1 MATKINDP
9 FLSGSG
15 IVDPAQSAAAS
26 MAAPPKPESV
36 GVGDFAKVGAG
47 SVVQAFGGLG
57 RGLGEMVRQIAPDS
71 SVPGAIARVSDSVAN
86 YGSDL
91 QRGVSKTAA
100 QRMSEST
107 PSGELFSPST
117 WSLGEDPS
125 LAGYGLNFVQGLGST
140 APTLAA
146 GAVTK
151 GKLAPSAVAAAA
163 TGGGFAAQS
172 EQDRINEMTDAQLQA
187 IPRYADLVQTMT
199 PQQAK
204 AQLAAE
210 ASQSAFRYTAPVSAA
225 DALTE
230 VLPFSGAAQAA
241 LGRVVGPGRLART
254 AAGAVAGGAG
264 EAVQETAENAA
275 QIVGANVAT
284 GETRSP
290 MEDSFQNALMGA
302 LVGGPISAA
311 AAMATPP
318 SVAAARQQ
326 QLEEEARP
334 SRTAAAAEEPVP
346 AAPQVPVQVESTV
359 LNPQD
364 GALSKAVALDTA
376 EQTGTPLQPVQVTTV
391 TANEQEM
398 QQAEKT
404 AAAVES
410 DSTPESTPAPK
421 AEQSSAPQPV
431 SGQRPVQ
438 QDLLPPPAEL
448 APVAVEDQPT
458 PGIEPARTPASP
470 EEIRAAL
477 QARAGG
483 ILDST
488 AINNIARSL
497 NVPVSEVR
505 AARRAMRAE
514 ESAAIAASQESTNGN
529 ERSPDDGQSQPD
541 NRAGAEAGQA
551 QGTGQEGGK
560 EGARQEEGT
569 RQEGAGQEGGRQEEG
584 SAAGTG
590 RASETVAGPEAGQ
603 RRSAVPNLTYDET
616 PEQLD
621 GDTLTSS
628 GAPFTIRD
636 AAERTAARTLN
647 AKVIELEDGGF
658 VVRTPTEANS
668 NDSTQTGGP
677 VAVAEAAPTPAA
689 PAAQADAAPVGA
701 AATPGIAVAGADT
714 GAVVQSG
721 IADGSRVKLKRG
733 SQKAGRVEVGS
744 IEGAAEPTALVVY
757 DDGKR
762 AQVRH
767 SLLEAVSQPA
777 EASTVATESDGA
789 GRYGLGRI
797 VKKADGIAAIR
808 RETGM
813 TAKQAGEVWQ
823 NIDKGVLKEGTRA
836 RDSVVAAINSARR
849 GDAEASWARTT
860 STERAGILARA
871 GVSTAM
877 ANRSFDR
884 IGSVAQEKIIAA
896 MDGRPV
902 ETEGRPAAKTETQ
915 QRIDEEFDQNLQ
927 SIRDQGIKKGDTVTF
942 RNGAKE
948 VTGEVTAIDKDQ
960 GTLTVGNTS
969 TGARNARKVEPTP
982 PEDLPM
988 PDQTYPLFSQKNVLR
1003 QLKNGLTR
1011 PAGPSGRLWTDEDRS
1026 KVQADIDSLEA
1037 EIAEAEK
1044 PKAPRTRVAK
1054 ANTIF
1059 TEDAAEKARKL
1070 LRSKLGQ
1077 LNSGIDPEMLQ
1088 AGITLAGYH
1097 IEKGARTFTAYARA
1111 MLSDLGEGVRPYLK
1125 SWYMGVKYDPRASAL
1140 EGLDTAADVEAAD
1153 VDAITAGDADGTAD
1167 ASTNPDGGTTNER
1180 GIQPAQAA
1188 DGGPGALETAP
1199 AAAVPAVEGGRAAG
1213 AGADRSGQADASA
1226 DGSVQRSGDDRSGG
1240 VAGSEGRVPDSGP
1253 DGTERAGAA
1262 GQRLSTERPAESPI
1276 QQPQAAVPANYRIPA
1291 DLGLGDG
1298 GQKSKFNGN
1307 VAAIKLLRQ
1316 LEAERRIATPSEQAV
1331 LARYVGWGGIPQA
1344 FARPDGTVAAGWEKQ
1359 VASLAGLLTEQEL
1372 DAARRSTQDAHYTS
1386 PEVIGGIYSA
1396 LERMGFRGG
1405 AVLEPAMGT
1414 GNFLGLTP
1422 DSMHGQIRWTGIELD
1437 SITGRIAKQ
1446 LYPESNI
1453 VAGRGFQE
1461 VSVPVSHFDAVVGN
1475 PPFGEQALFD
1485 SANKDLS
1492 KFSIH
1497 NFFFAKSIKSVKPGG
1512 VVAMV
1517 VSNSLMDKA
1526 SSTQRRWMADRA
1538 RLLGAIRLPNTA
1550 FRANAGTDV
1559 TTDIVFLQRLHE
1571 GETASTEWTSVG
1583 SVPDPAGGKPIPLN
1597 QYFIDNPEMMLGDMT
1612 REGKMRRAG
1621 QPALIARAGTDL
1633 GQQLQEA
1640 IDRLPAN
1647 ITGAAVRQQQPVSTG
1662 AASTGPGPDVNL
1674 DTPIYSH
1681 YLMPDGSVRQR
1692 LPDVLD
1698 QRVDRDVELSGRDLD
1713 RMAGMIR
1720 MRDALKGLMR
1730 SEMQDADARLIER
1743 QRAALNR
1750 MYDGFVKDFGYLNST
1765 KNVSMFRTDADSYR
1779 LRGLEAGYTRLTA
1792 DEAEAEGLSLPKGR
1806 KTLETAQKADILRQR
1821 VLRPSPVPRPVTASD
1836 ALMVSMN
1843 TSGRVDV
1850 AGMAASLGTTQEKVI
1865 AELGSKLFLDPTAGW
1880 VTDDQYLSGNVKAKL
1895 AQAIEAAAEDPDMR
1909 RNVEALQAV
1918 QPADLSP
1925 ADISAVIG
1933 SAWIPGSDLMAFAR
1947 EVLGADMQI
1956 SWNQTLSRFTARS
1969 NTSGLEK
1976 FSTSR
1981 VKASALMEAA
1991 INRQPV
1997 TVYDTVRE
2005 NGSERRVINQDET
2018 ASANSMLDQIGEEFA
2033 DWIWKDRERRERL
2046 SRLYNDNFN
2055 TDRQRSYDGSFL
2067 TFPGK
2072 SDLINFRPSQQNA
2085 IWRMV
2090 QDGRSLL
2097 DHVVGA
2103 GKTYTVIGAAMTM
2116 KRMGLLN
2123 KPMVA
2128 VPNHLVGQWAGD
2140 WMRLYPGAN
2149 VLAVS
2154 KEDFTKD
2161 RRKLLFSRIATGDWD
2176 AVIVAHSQFT
2186 RISVPAEFEA
2196 EYLQQQVD
2204 EYEDA
2209 IVSAKAAR
2217 ESGFTVK
2224 QLEKRLESFKEKQ
2237 KANAERIERDTDTS
2251 NMAEMGIDG
2260 LFVDEAHEFKNLGFA
2275 TSKRNISGLGN
2286 PSGSQKAADLFMKT
2300 RYLAKRSGGNLH
2312 FATGTP
2318 VSNSLAEMFTM
2329 QRYLAYEDLRARG
2342 MHTFDAWAN
2351 TFALEETQ
2359 FQIDSTGRGLKPKT
2373 VLTKFV
2379 NVAEMMSIYWRFG
2392 DIVSKQDLQRMHRE
2406 QFESVKS
2413 KADAGADLS
2422 AREQSILSAGPRFPI
2437 PRIAGGRPENV
2448 VVPAGRSLSSYI
2460 ETDII
2465 PRTMAISGEPIV
2477 TVNPDGSESMEYRR
2491 RPDPSEDNM
2500 LKVTNDARLAALDV
2514 RLRVPD
2520 AADDP
2525 NSKVNEAVKSVID
2538 TYRAWAKDRGTQL
2551 IFCDLSTPKAAVAA
2565 ERAALEEL
2573 QKQARDSNP
2582 NEAEREAALEKLDRM
2597 SPDEI
2602 TALES
2607 SFSVYDDMREKLI
2620 KGGIPANEI
2629 AFIHDAKTD
2638 LQKKA
2643 LFTRVNSGQVRILMG
2658 STQKMGAG
2666 TNVQERL
2673 VGLHHLDAP
2682 WRPSDLEQ
2690 REGRI
2695 ERQGNMFYARDPD
2708 GFEVQIRRYAT
2719 ERTYDSRMWQLIE
2732 QKANVV
2738 EQVRSADASTREI
2751 DDIGGQAANAAEM
2764 KAAATGNPLII
2775 EQVELASSV
2784 KKLQSLRKAFS
2795 NRQYDAESR
2804 LARIDA
2810 DGGPEA
2816 RAQRR
2821 MAEAQ
2826 PLIDFVEANPRL
2838 SGADFTVTADGKTY
2852 TDYTAG
2858 ADALAESVINAWDA
2872 MKRGG
2877 NRSTPV
2883 GRYRGATLMLQPNP
2897 AYPSHKIL
2905 AALTPD
2911 GNEIGH
2917 TADILTAKG
2926 NISGEGLLRR
2936 VDNLFSNVLDRP
2948 AGIEASLRAEQ
2959 KLRGELSEVLAQP
2972 FRHEA
2977 ELEQATDRL
2986 RVVNAEL
2993 KAGNRPT
3000 AGTATSAGSTTPGI
3014 ERAGTG
3020 DAAGE
3025 SNVDAAAGIIER
3037 TDAGRTFKELLQTRS
3052 SLDAAV
3058 AAGSARQ
3065 LMDSIAEQPGIGEDQ
3080 RLLAQR
3086 LGPMLEQQ
3094 GVKLIAPPQGSTEAG
3109 LFSTA
3114 TNTMWV
3120 RQAVPSIAL
3129 HEALH
3134 GVTSAMMTSPTLR
3147 RANANVRAAMEQMEA
3162 TLEAVRAH
3170 VRDPGPGGLPSAVQ
3184 AMLADGRGPIS
3195 NTKELLAYGMTD
3207 KAFQSFLAA
3216 VPMPGASRTRN
3227 AWGAFKAAIA
3237 RMLGLRGQARTALD
3251 SVMDASSDLI
3261 AFAES
3266 NPVAARLAQMSEAN
3280 RIGYAASADPAGFM
3294 DKIAQARGGD
3304 EGLAQR
3310 IKDKI
3315 EDLRPGLLSVLTLRQ
3330 IADVSQKYLPAAT
3343 TYVDDI
3349 TAMGSRRNTLQAEIG
3364 DIASKWQQMQAAD
3377 RRKASAADRAARNT
3391 DSDRAVDLM
3400 HDSTIAGVDGAEPY
3414 KVGVFTLKSN
3424 GDHIPLNAEAVDAEL
3439 ENLRERVTNRETPA
3453 SARKVIR
3460 GDIRALQAARERE
3473 AAREDAY
3480 PAIKARFDALPPAWQ
3495 DLYREVR
3502 DSYSKRA
3509 DDTLNALIGRVNG
3522 LEIDGSEKK
3531 ALVDRLR
3538 ANFESARVEA
3548 PYFPLAR
3555 FGEFW
3560 ASLDKVNEDGTSEPQ
3575 FVMAETKRER
3585 DRAIRA
3591 AEVAGYTLK
3600 GKGRRIE
3607 QIRAQDGASGT
3618 FVADVNDILTTA
3630 GVNEKVRDDVYQ
3642 LYLRT
3647 MPELS
3652 MRKNFIH
3659 RKKVAGYDTD
3669 ALRAFANN
3677 MFHSAHQLAKLE
3689 FGPKLDADL
3698 KAAQAQAK
3706 EEQDRAGEFADS
3718 TSATLGELKRRH
3730 EWVLNP
3736 TNANWAQNLSSLNFV
3751 FYLGVSPAAA
3761 LVNLSQTAITTL
3773 PSLAARH
3780 GWMKSMGML
3789 LDTVKTAASDVRI
3802 GDDTGIRRSL
3812 KTDGER
3818 RAYDDLRAMG
3828 AIDVTQSHDLAGLSE
3843 TGTQGYSPLQHRVM
3857 NGISFL
3863 FHKAEVINREATGI
3877 AAYRLAID
3885 AGASHAEAVKQA
3897 SDTIWETHF
3906 DYSSANRARIMQ
3918 SDAAKVLFAFK
3929 QYSQSM
3935 TYFLWRNLYQT
3946 FKGDT
3951 PQVRRE
3957 AAIKLGGTL
3966 GMTGVFA
3973 GVMGMPLMSVMF
3985 GVANAVAAAFGDDD
3999 DPFDAETEF
4008 RNFLADM
4015 LGPTLGRVAQEGVLE
4030 GGLEAMGISAPE
4042 FGSRVSLDELWL
4054 RSPDADVE
4062 GRDLYL
4068 YLLEQAA
4075 GPIVGMAGAQIVG
4088 AGMIGEAMETGN
4100 GAAAWRGVEKMMP
4113 KAVRDGMK
4121 TVRLTTQGAN
4131 TVRGDALIEDVDVL
4145 QSIYQG
4151 MGFSPAEVQ
4160 RQYQVNA
4167 SMKEY
4172 EKYVTDRRSALITAY
4187 ALGIRENDTEM
4198 QQKALEKITSFNEKY
4213 PALGISSRTLRS
4225 SLRSRQKYSE
4235 KAVNGIVISDK
4246 VGAVARQAG
4255 RFGQD
4260 EPAAE

>member
-57 RGLGEMVRQIAPDS
+57 RGLGEMVRQIAPES
-71 SVPGAIARVSDSVAN
+71 SVPGSIARVSDSVAN

-254 AAGAVAGGAG
+254 AAGAVAGAAG

-326 QLEEEARP
+326 QLEEESRP
-334 SRTAAAAEEPVP
+334 SRAAAAAEDTAPT
-346 AAPQVPVQVESTV
+346 APQVPVQVESTV
-359 LNPQD
+359 LDPQD
-364 GALSKAVALDTA
+364 GALSKAVALDAA
-376 EQTGTPLQPVQVTTV
+376 EQTGTQLQPVQVTTV

-398 QQAEKT
+398 QQAEKA
-404 AAAVES
+404 AAAVEA
-410 DSTPESTPAPK
+410 DSTPEPAPAPK
-421 AEQSSAPQPV
+421 AEPSSAPQPADT
-431 SGQRPVQ
+431 QQPIQ

-448 APVAVEDQPT
+448 APAAIEDQPT
-458 PGIEPARTPASP
+458 PGIEPARAPATT
-470 EEIRAAL
+470 EEVRAAL

-505 AARRAMRAE
+505 AARRTMRAE

-541 NRAGAEAGQA
+541 NRSGAEAGQA
-551 QGTGQEGGK
+551 QGAGQEVGQ
-560 EGARQEEGT
+560 EGARQEEGS

-584 SAAGTG
+584 SAGSAG
-590 RASETVAGPEAGQ
+590 RASETVAGPEGGQ
-603 RRSAVPNLTYDET
+603 RRSAVPNLTYNET

-636 AAERTAARTLN
+636 AAERTAARTPN

-658 VVRTPTEANS
+658 VVRTPTEATT
-668 NDSTQTGGP
+668 NDSSQAGGTSSI
-677 VAVAEAAPTPAA
+677 AEAAPAPAA
-689 PAAQADAAPVGA
+689 TAAQADAAPVGA
-701 AATPGIAVAGADT
+701 PAASAGPVAGTDT
-714 GAVVQSG
+714 GAVVESG
-721 IADGSRVKLKRG
+721 IADGGRVKLKRG
-733 SQKAGRVEVGS
+733 SQKAGRVEVGN

-767 SLLEAVSQPA
+767 SLLEAVPA
-777 EASTVATESDGA
+777 ESSTTTAATESNGA

-823 NIDKGVLKEGTRA
+823 GIDKGVLKEGTRD
-836 RDSVVAAINSARR
+836 RDAVVAAINSSRR

-896 MDGRPV
+896 MDGRPM

-969 TGARNARKVEPTP
+969 TGARNARKVEPTSGDS
-982 PEDLPM
+982 PE
-988 PDQTYPLFSQKNVLR
+988 
-1003 QLKNGLTR
+1003 
-1011 PAGPSGRLWTDEDRS
+1011 PA
-1026 KVQADIDSLEA
+1026 
-1037 EIAEAEK
+1037 
-1044 PKAPRTRVAK
+1044 PKAPRTRAAK

-1059 TEDAAEKARKL
+1059 TEDAAAAARKL
-1070 LRSKLGQ
+1070 LKSKLGQ

-1111 MLSDLGEGVRPYLK
+1111 MLSDLGDGVRPYLK
-1125 SWYMGVKYDPRASAL
+1125 SWYMGVKYDPRASTL
-1140 EGLDTAADVEAAD
+1140 DGLDTAADVEAAD

-1180 GIQPAQAA
+1180 GIQPAPAA
-1188 DGGPGALETAP
+1188 NGGPDALETAP
-1199 AAAVPAVEGGRAAG
+1199 SDAVPAAAGERAAG
-1213 AGADRSGQADASA
+1213 VRADEGGTADTGA
-1226 DGSVQRSGDDRSGG
+1226 DGSVQRTGDDRSGG

-1253 DGTERAGAA
+1253 DGAERAGAV

-1307 VAAIKLLRQ
+1307 VAAIKLLQQ
-1316 LEAERRIATPSEQAV
+1316 LEAERRIATPAEQAV

-1344 FARPDGTVAAGWEKQ
+1344 FTRPDGTVAAGWEKQ
-1359 VASLAGLLTEQEL
+1359 AASLAALLTEQEL

-1386 PEVIGGIYSA
+1386 PEVVGGVYSA

-1526 SSTQRRWMADRA
+1526 SSTQRRWMAGRA

-1612 REGKMRRAG
+1612 REGKMRRAA
-1621 QPALIARAGTDL
+1621 QPALTARADADL
-1633 GQQLQEA
+1633 SQQLQEA
-1640 IDRLPAN
+1640 INRLPAN

-1681 YLMPDGSVRQR
+1681 YLMPDGRVRQR

-1698 QRVDRDVELSGRDLD
+1698 QRVDRDVEVTGRDLD

-1730 SEMQDADARLIER
+1730 SEMQDADTRLIER

-1750 MYDGFVKDFGYLNST
+1750 MYDGFVRDFGYLNST

-1779 LRGLEAGYTRLTA
+1779 LRGLESGYTRLTA

-1806 KTLETAQKADILRQR
+1806 KTLETAQKADILQQR
-1821 VLRPSPVPRPVTASD
+1821 VLHPSPVPRPVTASD
-1836 ALMVSMN
+1836 ALMVSLN

-1850 AGMAASLGTTQEKVI
+1850 AGMAASLSTTQEKI
-1865 AELGSKLFLDPTAGW
+1865 LSELGSKLFMDPVAGW

-1933 SAWIPGSDLMAFAR
+1933 SAWIPASDLMGFAR
-1947 EVLGADMQI
+1947 EVLGADMKI
-1956 SWNQTLSRFTARS
+1956 SWNPTLSRFMSRS
-1969 NTSGLEK
+1969 NTYGLEK

-2055 TDRQRSYDGSFL
+2055 TDRQRAYDGAFL

-2209 IVSAKAAR
+2209 IVSARASS

-2224 QLEKRLESFKEKQ
+2224 QLEKRLEGFKEKQ
-2237 KANAERIERDTDTS
+2237 KANADRIERDTDTS

-2286 PSGSQKAADLFMKT
+2286 PAGSQKAADLFMKT

-2406 QFESVKS
+2406 QFDSVKARAES
-2413 KADAGADLS
+2413 GADLS

-2437 PRIAGGRPENV
+2437 PRVAGGRPENV

-2525 NSKVNEAVKSVID
+2525 NSKVNEAVKSVIE
-2538 TYRAWAKDRGTQL
+2538 TYRTWAKERGTQL

-2565 ERAALEEL
+2565 ERAALADL

-2620 KGGIPANEI
+2620 NGGIPANEI

-2643 LFTRVNSGQVRILMG
+2643 LFTRVNSGQVRVLMG

-2775 EQVELASSV
+2775 EQVELASRV

-2821 MAEAQ
+2821 MAEAK

-2838 SGADFTVTADGKTY
+2838 SGDEFTVTADGKTY
-2852 TDYTAG
+2852 TEYAAG
-2858 ADALAESVINAWDA
+2858 ANALAESVIDAWDA

-2877 NRSTPV
+2877 NRSATV
-2883 GRYRGATLMLQPNP
+2883 GRYRGATLVLQPNP

-2911 GNEIGH
+2911 GEEIGH
-2917 TADILTAKG
+2917 TGDILTAKG
-2926 NISGEGLLRR
+2926 NISGDGLLRR
-2936 VDNLFSNVLDRP
+2936 IDNLFSSALDKP
-2948 AGIEASLRAEQ
+2948 AMIESGLNYDKKMRD
-2959 KLRGELSEVLAQP
+2959 ELMDVLAQP

-2986 RVVNAEL
+2986 RVVNTEL
-2993 KAGNRPT
+2993 KSGTRPT
-3000 AGTATSAGSTTPGI
+3000 ASTATSTGSTNSTTPGI
-3014 ERAGTG
+3014 ERVS
-3020 DAAGE
+3020 DPAGE
-3025 SNVDAAAGIIER
+3025 GSVDAAAGVIER

-3052 SLDAAV
+3052 ALDAAV

-3065 LMDSIAEQPGIGEDQ
+3065 LMDSIAAQQGIGEDQ
-3080 RLLAQR
+3080 RLLAER

-3094 GVKLIAPPQGSTEAG
+3094 GVKLIAPPQGSTDAG
-3109 LFSTA
+3109 AFTTA

-3147 RANANVRAAMEQMEA
+3147 RANTNVRAAMEQMEA

-3170 VRDPGPGGLPSAVQ
+3170 VRDPGPSGLPSAVQ
-3184 AMLADGRGPIS
+3184 AMLADGRGPLS

-3216 VPMPGASRTRN
+3216 VPMPGESRTRN

-3237 RMLGLRGQARTALD
+3237 RMLGLRGQSRTALD

-3266 NPVAARLAQMSEAN
+3266 NPVAARLAQMSESN

-3391 DSDRAVDLM
+3391 DSDRTVDLM

-3473 AAREDAY
+3473 AAREDSY
-3480 PAIKARFDALPPAWQ
+3480 PDIKARFDALPPAWQ

-3560 ASLDKVNEDGTSEPQ
+3560 ASLEKVNEDGTSEPQ

-3718 TSATLGELKRRH
+3718 ASATLGELKRRH

-4213 PALGISSRTLRS
+4213 PAIGISSRTLRN